1 MPQIST
7 DLDLPACRLPD
18 ACLTADRAVRADR
31 SVLICGVDQRLDTTL
46 FRKMKDQLQKIL
58 DRYQELEAQISA
70 PGISSDP
77 EKLAKIAKE
86 KSAMESNVTK
96 IKRYFSLLGD
106 IAENE
111 EILTSDDEEL
121 REIAV
126 EELPTLKSEKAK
138 LEKELELLLLPKTPN
153 DNKNVIVEI
162 RPAAGGDEAELF
174 AAEIFRMYSRY
185 AESQG

>member
-1 MPQIST
+1 
-7 DLDLPACRLPD
+7 
-18 ACLTADRAVRADR
+18 
-31 SVLICGVDQRLDTTL
+31 
-46 FRKMKDQLQKIL
+46 MKDQLQKIL